1 MSFSSSNNGLTPRK
15 YSFDL
20 KIIMQEKN
28 PKKGQREREC
38 TFKDSEWIRVI
49 TTGDGLWL
57 GEHVNYFLNG

>member
-1 MSFSSSNNGLTPRK
+1 
-15 YSFDL
+15 
-20 KIIMQEKN
+20 MQEKN